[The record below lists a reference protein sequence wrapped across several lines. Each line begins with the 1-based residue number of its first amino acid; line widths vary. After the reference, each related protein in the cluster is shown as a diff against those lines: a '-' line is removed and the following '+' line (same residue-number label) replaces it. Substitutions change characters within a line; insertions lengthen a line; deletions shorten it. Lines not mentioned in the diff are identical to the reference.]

1 MYHSNEELAAR
12 GKQGDTKAVLE
23 LWENLEKFIDMK
35 VSQFMRYINDA
46 AIDWD
51 DLKQASYFA
60 MLRAINYY
68 DSNGEYR
75 FITFF
80 SKTLL
85 KEFNITA
92 GFTRQKHVVVSIDAE
107 IPGGRNDDNN
117 LMLLESLEDEGAQLP
132 LHRVLAY
139 DWQLAALRSILEALE
154 LLSAK
159 EQLFI
164 WSMYFEGTTQEE
176 AGTIAGYSCRQ
187 ASSVAHARIMQ
198 RLRHCSKTGELR
210 ELLDCCDTYGD
221 GGSLAYHVPADVAA
235 MQNIGNQK
243 RRERL
248 WQKRI

>member
-1 MYHSNEELAAR
+1 MYHSNEELAVR

-35 VSQFMRYINDA
+35 VSQFMRYIHDA
-46 AIDWD
+46 AIDQD
-51 DLKQASYFA
+51 DLKQVSYFA
-60 MLRAINYY
+60 MLRAIDYY
-68 DSNGEYR
+68 NPNGEYR

-92 GFTRQKHVVVSIDAE
+92 GFTRQQHVVVSLDAE
-107 IPGGRNDDNN
+107 IPGSKSDDSMP
-117 LMLLESLEDEGAQLP
+117 LMETLEDEAARLP
-132 LHRVLAY
+132 VYRLLAY
-139 DWQLAALRSILEALE
+139 DWQIAALRTILEALE

-164 WSMYFEGTTQEE
+164 WGMYFEGLTQEE
-176 AGTIAGYSCRQ
+176 AGAAAGYSFRQ
-187 ASSVAHARIMQ
+187 ASSAAHARIMR

-221 GGSLAYHVPADVAA
+221 GGSLTYHAPADVAA
-235 MQNIGNQK
+235 MQNIRNQK

>member
-1 MYHSNEELAAR
+1 MYHSNEELAER
-12 GKQGDTKAVLE
+12 SKHGDTKAVLE
-23 LWENLEKFIDMK
+23 LWENLENFIDMK
-35 VSQFMRYINDA
+35 VSQFTRYIHDA
-46 AIDWD
+46 AIDRD

-60 MLRAINYY
+60 MLRAIDYY
-68 DSNGEYR
+68 DPNGKYR

-92 GFTRQKHVVVSIDAE
+92 GFTRQQPVVVSLDAE
-107 IPGGRNDDNN
+107 IPGGKSDDSMT
-117 LMLLESLEDEGAQLP
+117 LWETLEDEGAQLP
-132 LHRVLAY
+132 MYRVIAY
-139 DWQLAALRSILEALE
+139 DWQLVALRSILEALE

-198 RLRHCSKTGELR
+198 CLRHCSKTGELR